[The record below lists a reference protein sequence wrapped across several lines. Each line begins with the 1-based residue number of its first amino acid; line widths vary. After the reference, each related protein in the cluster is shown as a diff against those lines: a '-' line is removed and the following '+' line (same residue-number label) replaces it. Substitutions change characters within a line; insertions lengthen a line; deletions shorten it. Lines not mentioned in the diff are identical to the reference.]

1 MKSRGFTLIELVM
14 VIVILGALAAV
25 ALPKFVDLKSDAER
39 AVVESSVGAI
49 ATARILFVT
58 KAAACGSSYASAPVG
73 VFTFLHFDNNNSRAP
88 TCDDFNSGFG
98 SVTPGPVGTMD
109 LKGMKSGIQAN
120 PDDSLTI
127 TNTAGADTMSF
138 TSKSGRT
145 VSITVNQTTGAVS
158 WSATPAY

>member
-73 VFTFLHFDNNNSRAP
+73 VFTFLHFD
-88 TCDDFNSGFG
+88 
-98 SVTPGPVGTMD
+98 
-109 LKGMKSGIQAN
+109 I
-120 PDDSLTI
+120 
-127 TNTAGADTMSF
+127 
-138 TSKSGRT
+138 
-145 VSITVNQTTGAVS
+145 AVS
-158 WSATPAY
+158 CTCESRRSCAPGDAESRSMP

>member
-25 ALPKFVDLKSDAER
+25 ALPKFVDLKSDAEK

-49 ATARILFVT
+49 ATARVLFVA
-58 KAAACGSSYASAPVG
+58 KAAACGSSYASVPLS

-88 TCDDFNSGFG
+88 TCDDFTSGFG
-98 SVTPGPVGTMD
+98 SVTAGPVGTMD

-127 TNTAGADTMSF
+127 TNAAGADTMSF

-145 VSITVNQTTGAVS
+145 VDITVNQTTGAVS